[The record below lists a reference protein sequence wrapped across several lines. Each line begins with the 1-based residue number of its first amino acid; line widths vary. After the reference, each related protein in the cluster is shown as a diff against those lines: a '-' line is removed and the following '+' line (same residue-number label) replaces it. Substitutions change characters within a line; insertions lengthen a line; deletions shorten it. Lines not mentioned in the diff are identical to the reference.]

1 MRLALVT
8 ALTAATALAQG
19 TSPTAPPASPPAGIW
34 EGIIGDTATRL
45 AVPDCVARAGDQ
57 SATEACRTI
66 SEVLR
71 KDLLFEDLTLV
82 SESLYKM
89 LPPLKPDAPNFEDWK
104 SVGAQV
110 LVITKAEV
118 AAGVLNLELRLHN
131 VTTGQSMMAKRLS
144 NKAESARHVAHHA
157 ADEILALAQIR
168 GVARS
173 KLAFVSDRDAAK
185 GKATKEIYIMDY
197 DGANP
202 RRVTVNRSINML
214 PAWNPDGKS
223 LAYISYRSG
232 WPELFT
238 AWIYEGRNTAFAAGK
253 SGKVYAHAF
262 SPDGKKVAYG
272 FSPASGRSSGD
283 MDIWVANSDG
293 TQPQRLTETAA
304 SDTAPTWS
312 PTGREIA
319 FTRSLVIGQPQIW
332 VMDSEGLNARRVS
345 TIGNYN
351 DGPAWNPAKEFTEI
365 AYTSRVDNRFEV
377 VVVDLANGQT
387 RQITQGRGHCES
399 PAWAPNGRH
408 LVFGCDR
415 GGRWQIHTAD
425 RLGREIQALPA
436 GAGNNIYP
444 DWGPVA
450 NQ

>member
-1 MRLALVT
+1 VLRLLLAVSLAAAAVSAQET
-8 ALTAATALAQG
+8 APTAA
-19 TSPTAPPASPPAGIW
+19 PAAAAGIQ
-34 EGIIGDTATRL
+34 EFIVGGAATRL
-45 AVPDCVARAGDQ
+45 AVPDCVPRAGDE
-57 SATEACRTI
+57 AAREACKVVT
-66 SEVLR
+66 EVLR
-71 KDLLFEDLTLV
+71 RDLLFEDMTVV
-82 SESLYKM
+82 SDSLYKM

-110 LVITKAEV
+110 LVITRAEV
-118 AAGVLNLELRLHN
+118 TAGSLNLELRLHN
-131 VTTGQSMMAKRLS
+131 VNTGASMMAKRFS
-144 NKAESARHVAHHA
+144 NKADSARYVAHHA

-173 KLAFVSDRDAAK
+173 KLAFISDRDTAK
-185 GKATKEIYIMDY
+185 GKAAKEVYIMDY

-253 SGKVYAHAF
+253 SGKIYAHAF
-262 SPDGKKVAYG
+262 SPDGKKIAYG

-283 MDIWVANSDG
+283 MDLWVANSDG

-319 FTRSLVIGQPQIW
+319 FTRTLVIAQPQIW

-365 AYTSRVDNRFEV
+365 AYTSRVDGRFEV
-377 VVVDLANGQT
+377 VVLDLANGQT

-399 PAWAPNGRH
+399 PSWAPNGRH
-408 LVFGCDR
+408 LVFGCER

-425 RLGREIQALPA
+425 RLGREIQTLPA